1 MLRRARGRG
10 RPRAVRP
17 GVRGHPHPRRAGLR
31 GRPAARVPR
40 RRPLRHG
47 AAAGGPA
54 PVRRRRA
61 AAVRPGHDARARG
74 GLDVRARAA
83 GRRGPHRGDHGPRR
97 AAQDG
102 ALQGSEDMERGVP
115 ESGESCWDRAREHPG
130 NGAGGDVASGVPN
143 ERDPARAARALG
155 GAQLRP
161 LGLHL
166 QLRQDVPRPPGP
178 PPPRPR
184 PRRHGP
190 ALHALLLPP
199 PHPGDTGGL
208 RGPPRREAEPDRRRR
223 RARGCQRQRGG
234 PHPAAAGRAHC
245 GRSAAQRPRGRA
257 VPRGV
262 AGRLRLRPAVQPD
275 GGRGY
280 GGDQP
285 RPELAVAAP
294 RSGAGRRRCG
304 GARDARAT
312 RTRRRG
318 GDGEGRGRGRPR
330 QVPKGAVR
338 GGGQDLQPAVHRA
351 GAGRLP
357 HAGRVQPHRGAPSR
371 CVTVQ
376 ALNTCMPFVAVESAF
391 KNNTSLSNA
400 AIEIRTDD
408 QQT

>member
-1 MLRRARGRG
+1 
-10 RPRAVRP
+10 
-17 GVRGHPHPRRAGLR
+17 
-31 GRPAARVPR
+31 
-40 RRPLRHG
+40 
-47 AAAGGPA
+47 
-54 PVRRRRA
+54 
-61 AAVRPGHDARARG
+61 
-74 GLDVRARAA
+74 
-83 GRRGPHRGDHGPRR
+83 
-97 AAQDG
+97 
-102 ALQGSEDMERGVP
+102 MERGVP

-199 PHPGDTGGL
+199 PHPHLPPSRSPRHGRHGGSDPDQGRCGGERGGTGAGAQGQAEGGARGPRRHVGGAPGAHPGDTGGL